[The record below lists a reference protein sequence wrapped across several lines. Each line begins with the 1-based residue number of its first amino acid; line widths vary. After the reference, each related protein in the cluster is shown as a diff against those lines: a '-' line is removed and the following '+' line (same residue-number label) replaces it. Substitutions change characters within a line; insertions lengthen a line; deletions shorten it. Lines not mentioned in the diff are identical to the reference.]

1 MARQNGKVCKMKLIE
16 LLEVLSLETP
26 IGIWNID
33 SKQEK
38 CPLPQAYTKA
48 KNIPFKKLRNLYDID
63 VMGVCVNEA
72 GGLLIR
78 IYDKERL
85 ARSLAHYD
93 LARKIKEVDS

>member
-1 MARQNGKVCKMKLIE
+1 MIGKVCKMKLIE

-33 SKQEK
+33 NKREK
-38 CPLPQAYTKA
+38 CPRPQAYTKA
-48 KNIPFKKLRNLYDID
+48 KNIPFKKLRNLYDMD
-63 VMGVCVNEA
+63 VMGVCVNKA
-72 GGLLIR
+72 GGLMIR

>member
-1 MARQNGKVCKMKLIE
+1 MKLIE

-33 SKQEK
+33 NKQEK
-38 CPLPQAYTKA
+38 CPRPQAYTKA
-48 KNIPFKKLRNLYDID
+48 KNIPFEKLRKLYDMD
-63 VMGVCVNEA
+63 VMGVCVDKA
-72 GGLLIR
+72 GGLMIR
-78 IYDKERL
+78 VYNKERL